1 MYTGLQNIL
10 AMRWSLE
17 NSYKVQK
24 SRITVQ
30 PAVFPSTPRAQLFLS
45 RLMSV
50 QPGSRLSSLNPNSNS
65 SASISSTYFA
75 SCIYVILF
83 DRRRFMALTFPSLR
97 CHNKNNSYRARSIL
111 THTTTCRMYVCASQF
126 GISHA
131 KSRMSHTAAHP
142 VYLTHPH
149 FNFHTQQADAISKSV
164 CVINLCVH

>member
-30 PAVFPSTPRAQLFLS
+30 PAVFPSTPRALLFLS

-50 QPGSRLSSLNPNSNS
+50 QPGPGLSSLNPNSNS

-83 DRRRFMALTFPSLR
+83 DRRRFIALTFPSLR

-111 THTTTCRMYVCASQF
+111 THTTTCRMYVCVHPNLEYLMPNQECRTQPPTQCTSPIHISISIHNKQTQF
-126 GISHA
+126 QN
-131 KSRMSHTAAHP
+131 P
-142 VYLTHPH
+142 FVL
-149 FNFHTQQADAISKSV
+149 
-164 CVINLCVH
+164 